1 MSGGWLSNCVP
12 RFTTDGLQIL
22 HHYHPET
29 ADSGKEKG
37 EKIFHGFPLGYYL
50 KTSQF
55 LSLGA

>member
-1 MSGGWLSNCVP
+1 LLTNCVP

-22 HHYHPET
+22 YHFYPDT

-37 EKIFHGFPLGYYL
+37 KKIFQGFPLGYQL

-55 LSLGA
+55 LSLDA